1 MRSNCRMPI
10 KLADFRIRCNNR
22 YIKVFYIDELQADV
36 FSRFFSSRWQGIGLN
51 KGLRLRPN
59 FLRQVQLPRVAKYFY
74 IRFRGVNHGHA
85 TSMVDATSI
94 LKTANVEVKKKKKR
108 SVEATNVEII
118 EY

>member
-1 MRSNCRMPI
+1 M
-10 KLADFRIRCNNR
+10 
-22 YIKVFYIDELQADV
+22 
-36 FSRFFSSRWQGIGLN
+36 
-51 KGLRLRPN
+51 
-59 FLRQVQLPRVAKYFY
+59 PRVAKYFY

-94 LKTANVEVKKKKKR
+94 LKTANVEMKKKKKR